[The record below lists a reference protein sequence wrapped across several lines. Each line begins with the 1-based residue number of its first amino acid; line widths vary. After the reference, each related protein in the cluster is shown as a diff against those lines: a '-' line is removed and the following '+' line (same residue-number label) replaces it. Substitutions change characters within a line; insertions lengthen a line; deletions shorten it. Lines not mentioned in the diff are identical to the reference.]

1 MGRYILK
8 RVGMMALV
16 LFLIVSIAFFVLRLM
31 PGSPYDDDQDLSP
44 EAIEALNAKM
54 HLDKP
59 LPVQY
64 WYFIKGVLLENNWG
78 TSIKL
83 RPGVDVFAIIVE
95 RIPASMVLNVASL
108 LISIPLGIL
117 CGSLA
122 AVFKNKM
129 PDYIISFM
137 VIICISVP
145 SFVFSS
151 LLQYFVSGKWE
162 LFPLIYDATGDVK
175 AKAVSLVLPVMALAG
190 SKSPASTI

>member
-1 MGRYILK
+1 MGKYILK
-8 RVGMMALV
+8 RTGMMVLI

-64 WYFIKGVLLENNWG
+64 FYFLKGIALENNWG
-78 TSIKL
+78 TSIKM

-117 CGSLA
+117 AGSLT
-122 AVFKNKM
+122 
-129 PDYIISFM
+129 
-137 VIICISVP
+137 
-145 SFVFSS
+145 FSNAR
-151 LLQYFVSGKWE
+151 E
-162 LFPLIYDATGDVK
+162 
-175 AKAVSLVLPVMALAG
+175 
-190 SKSPASTI
+190 